1 MIDPTVFWTYVLIV
15 LGFVFIP
22 GPATLM
28 AVARATSS
36 GTRAGVAT
44 ACGVAV
50 GDIIHTCLAIIGL
63 SAVVLASSFL
73 FTLVKIAGAAYLV
86 YLGLCALFAKVDVTQ
101 GETIPLTA
109 NAAFRQAITAEL
121 LNPKTALFFVA
132 FLPQF
137 VDPGAGY
144 VPLHLAIFGGVLVGL
159 GFFSTMTFALTA
171 GGLGARLRKS
181 VTFQRWQNRVVG
193 SIYCGLGLRLALQ
206 ER

>member
-1 MIDPTVFWTYVLIV
+1 MIDPTVFWTYVVIV

-50 GDIIHTCLAIIGL
+50 GDVIHTCFAIIGL

-86 YLGLCALFAKVDVTQ
+86 YLGLCALFAKVEVTK
-101 GETIPLTA
+101 GETILLSSK
-109 NAAFRQAITAEL
+109 AAFRQAITAEL

-144 VPLHLAIFGGVLVGL
+144 VPLQLAIFGGVLVGL
-159 GFFSTMTFALTA
+159 GFLSTMTFALTA
-171 GGLGARLRKS
+171 GGLGTGLRKS